1 MGRLEGT
8 ASNHTP
14 DEEIAMLTTILTNR
28 ILLKAIWAIWI
39 TLPYP
44 VRKRVTTEG
53 IRVLLVLKRAM
64 GIFRQVELT
73 PSSKIFTLSF
83 WGVPH
88 LDPAQFNL
96 TVEGR
101 VARSLSISFGALK
114 TYPVVDRQITMDCVG
129 GLRNNMM
136 MRGVSLS
143 ALLKRAEPSPD
154 SDTAVFHCADGYFTT
169 HPLADLA
176 ETDAFLAYEINGQET
191 PVHGFPLR
199 LVAPNKYGY
208 KWAKWVVRIEL
219 ASRSPL
225 GYWERRGLPNRA
237 WVGDIR

>member
-1 MGRLEGT
+1 MDDDVAFLTRL
-8 ASNHTP
+8 
-14 DEEIAMLTTILTNR
+14 LTNR
-28 ILLKAIWAIWI
+28 ILLKAIWVIWI
-39 TLPYP
+39 ALPYP

-53 IRVLLVLKRAM
+53 IRVLLVLKRAI

-73 PSSKIFTLSF
+73 PPGKIFTLSF
-83 WGVPH
+83 WGDPH
-88 LDPAQFNL
+88 LDSEQFNL
-96 TVEGR
+96 TVEDR

-136 MRGVSLS
+136 MRGMSLA
-143 ALLKRAEPSPD
+143 ALLEPAEPRPD
-154 SDTAVFHCADGYFTT
+154 ADTAIFHRADGYFTT
-169 HPLADLA
+169 HPLADLIEA
-176 ETDAFLAYEINGQET
+176 DALLAYEINGQEA

-199 LVAPNKYGY
+199 LVAPKKYGY

-219 ASRSPL
+219 ASGSPL
-225 GYWERRGLPNRA
+225 GYWEQRGLPNRA